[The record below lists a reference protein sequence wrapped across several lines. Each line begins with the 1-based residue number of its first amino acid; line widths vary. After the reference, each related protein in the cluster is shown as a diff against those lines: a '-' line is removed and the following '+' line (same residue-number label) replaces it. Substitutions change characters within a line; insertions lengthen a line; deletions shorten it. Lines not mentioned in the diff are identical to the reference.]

1 MHADGFNA
9 VMGQV
14 PRNRLRQGAGSG
26 MIPTKE
32 RARGRWRQIL
42 PALGID
48 ARFLTGRKCPCPICG
63 GTDRFRFI
71 DRRPGDGMWLCNQCQ
86 PRPRPAID
94 LAVAYSGRPFRET
107 ARVIDDILGDRVV
120 PMVRRAP
127 PPKDTARDIARAKS
141 CWARGAS
148 VGAGDVV
155 DRYLHHRGIGMN
167 AYPSCLRTSP
177 QEPYWNDGAVSRH
190 PAMLALITGPTGK
203 PISVH
208 RTYLAADGKGKA
220 DLDPPRKAVSPFG
233 CGPTIRLAP
242 AAPIMGVAEGVE
254 TALSASKLFNVPVW
268 SVLSDYGI
276 ATFEPPPECRHLVIF
291 ADHDRHGVSQRAA
304 QSLCARLPFPVE
316 IRMPDQI
323 DTDWNDEILVRG

>member
-1 MHADGFNA
+1 
-9 VMGQV
+9 
-14 PRNRLRQGAGSG
+14 

-48 ARFLTGRKCPCPICG
+48 ARFLTGRNCPCPICG

-71 DRRPGDGMWLCNQCQ
+71 DRTPGDGMWLCNRCQ

-94 LAVAYSGRPFRET
+94 LAIAYSGRPFRET
-107 ARVIDDILGDRVV
+107 ARVIDNILGDRVV

-127 PPKDTARDIARAKS
+127 PPKDTAKEIARAKA

-148 VGAGDVV
+148 VCAGDVV
-155 DRYLHHRGIGMN
+155 DRYLHHRRVGMDT
-167 AYPSCLRTSP
+167 YPECLRTSLS
-177 QEPYWNDGAVSRH
+177 EPYWSDGVESRH
-190 PAMLALITGPTGK
+190 PAMLALITDPTGK

-233 CGPTIRLAP
+233 YGPTIRLAP
-242 AAPIMGVAEGVE
+242 AAPIVGIAEGIE
-254 TALSASKLFNVPVW
+254 TALSASKLSSVPVW

-276 ATFEPPPECRHLVIF
+276 ATFEPPPECERLIIF
-291 ADHDRHGVSQRAA
+291 ADRDHHGAGERAA
-304 QSLCARLPFPVE
+304 RSLTDRLSIPTE
-316 IRMPDQI
+316 IKLPDRPG
-323 DTDWNDEILVRG
+323 TDWNDAAVRG